1 MRYSSLKELII
12 EQFINYN
19 RYDKPFIHVPISYTQ
34 LVSQCHM
41 IMTLAMV
48 FSFAIKLV
56 EVLLLTRLMYL
67 GGNINIPLFKLHCVV
82 KIFANEKEKNSD

>member
-1 MRYSSLKELII
+1 MYY
-12 EQFINYN
+12 YN
-19 RYDKPFIHVPISYTQ
+19 RYDKPFIHVPIRYTQ

-56 EVLLLTRLMYL
+56 EVLLLKLMYL
-67 GGNINIPLFKLHCVV
+67 GGNIYIPLFKLHC
-82 KIFANEKEKNSD
+82 FANEKEKIQIKITVDL